1 MSPGRLKSTLSQCRK
16 YALGTGLCLGDLG
29 NTVFLKEY
37 VLNKQALFLTAE
49 FSLADAVSL
58 KRILFYLFIYS
69 FLACRILVPRPGMDL
84 CFLQPEGAGTGT
96 NSQTHSWDPG
106 SLGDRA

>member
-58 KRILFYLFIYS
+58 KRILFYLFI
-69 FLACRILVPRPGMDL
+69 FGLQDL
-84 CFLQPEGAGTGT
+84 SSPTRYGPVLSA
-96 NSQTHSWDPG
+96 
-106 SLGDRA
+106 A